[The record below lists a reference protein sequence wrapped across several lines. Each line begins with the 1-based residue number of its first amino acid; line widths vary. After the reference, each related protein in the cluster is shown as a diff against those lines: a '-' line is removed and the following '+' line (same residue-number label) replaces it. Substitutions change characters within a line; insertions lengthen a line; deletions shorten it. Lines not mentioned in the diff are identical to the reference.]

1 MIIFYLIRFKTVTEK
16 VGGAGVEEEGGGAR
30 GKVMGGDEWTT
41 SKAQSS
47 LIWTK
52 NYEVK
57 QVLHLIF
64 RVHRQFYCRCFPYE
78 SLRCRHWQGTGDKKC
93 GESVKQEDISLLLKS
108 NLGESEKQMATSEAN
123 VGTGMK
129 ERNYNR
135 IQQWESWRRWLRSW

>member
-1 MIIFYLIRFKTVTEK
+1 M
-16 VGGAGVEEEGGGAR
+16 AR
-30 GKVMGGDEWTT
+30 GKVGDEWTT

-64 RVHRQFYCRCFPYE
+64 RVYRQFYCRSFPYE
-78 SLRCRHWQGTGDKKC
+78 SPRCRQGTGDKKC

-135 IQQWESWRRWLRSW
+135 IQQWES

>member
-1 MIIFYLIRFKTVTEK
+1 MKINAI
-16 VGGAGVEEEGGGAR
+16 VGGAGVEGGAR
-30 GKVMGGDEWTT
+30 GKEMGMSGQPQ
-41 SKAQSS
+41 KAQSS
-47 LIWTK
+47 LFWTK

-57 QVLHLIF
+57 KVLHLIF
-64 RVHRQFYCRCFPYE
+64 RVPRQFYCRSFHYE
-78 SLRCRHWQGTGDKKC
+78 SLRYRQGTGDKKC

-135 IQQWESWRRWLRSW
+135 IQQWESRCLES